1 MEYQFNKGSEWRKW
15 DLHIHTKFTNKNDQ
29 FKSPSFGE
37 FCNIMFRKALEKDIS
52 VIGITDY
59 FSIENYLK
67 VVEFQKNIET
77 SLLFDAEEK
86 IKIKNIFILPNI
98 ELRMLPSTN
107 AGKLINIHCIFNPS
121 YVHSLENDFFG
132 SIEHTGAGK
141 NCKMN
146 RQGLIDLGKQIDTTA
161 DTDKA
166 YQIGINNFAVSP
178 QYLKDLLKND
188 EFRNNVIVVV
198 SNSTND
204 GASGLQKHYDLFE
217 NDADSS
223 LDAVRKSIYYMSDC
237 IFSSNDNDIQYFA
250 GKKKDTT
257 DIVKEKCGSLKPCI
271 HGSDAHSEEK
281 LFNPD
286 NNRYCWIKADT
297 TFEGLKQII
306 CEPERVKIQLSAP
319 NQDRAKYNIIE
330 KVKFIDNSTEDRFT
344 DFEIGFSDNLNTIIG
359 GKSSGKSLLMHM
371 MAQSLGNNT
380 DNKDYSR
387 LIDKVKLEIYY
398 ADSPSKKREQDD
410 RRIVEFL
417 PQLHIENIVRG
428 QKGENSYKA
437 FNDFIENILKQDI
450 EVESTFKK
458 EKKNLDEK
466 KLELATSIT
475 KWIQL
480 DESYISLMKEL
491 IPLGDVTAI
500 QSAII
505 KMQED
510 IASLTKGSG
519 LTDDELKTFN
529 ELSSKN
535 QRIQDLID
543 RIDTDIN
550 SILQL
555 KEYVQE
561 KLKSE
566 MNDSIKFQTENART
580 ESLFNEL
587 RENIGRAIQETTQN
601 FTTTHIEADL
611 LSLNKRKSLL
621 IRLEEINKET
631 LSPFLEKNKIQDEI
645 TKLRDKIKIENEKI
659 KLIREKETEINQEKE
674 KRDKVNL
681 IEIYTEINRVYDR
694 LEKLINDEISKKW
707 DRGDFGLT
715 LQAAVKFNNNDYTAQ
730 ITSMIDMRN
739 SLENQF
745 GNTNFNGNEFIYNKI
760 LHIENIKKL
769 FNNIISDSSRFDN
782 FKKGHKLDGL
792 LNALFSNCFFIDYDI
807 RKGQDSI
814 RDMSEGKKGIVILQL
829 YLSLS
834 NAEYPILIDQPED
847 NLDNRT
853 VYQELNNYIKTC
865 KLKRQII
872 MVSHNANLVVNTDA
886 ENIIVANQMGED
898 GKENRKFKFEYING
912 SLENTFSNESKK
924 GILYQKGIREHVC
937 EILEG
942 GTEAFKKREEK
953 YRIKSN

>member
-29 FKSPSFGE
+29 FKSSSFGE
-37 FCNIMFRKALEKDIS
+37 FCEIMFRKALEKDIS

-59 FSIENYLK
+59 FSIENYLM
-67 VVEFQKNIET
+67 VIEFQKKIET
-77 SLLFDAEEK
+77 SPLFDEEEK

-121 YVHSLENDFFG
+121 YVHSLDNDFFG

-161 DTDKA
+161 DANKA

-178 QYLKDLLKND
+178 QHLKDLLKND

-217 NDADSS
+217 NDTDSS

-250 GKKKDTT
+250 GKRKDTK

-306 CEPERVKIQLSAP
+306 CEPERVKIQQSAP

-330 KVKFIDNSTEDRFT
+330 KVKFIDNSVEDRFT

-371 MAQSLGNNT
+371 MAHSLGNKT

-387 LIDKVKLEIYY
+387 LIDKVSLEIYY
-398 ADSPSKKREQDD
+398 ADSPGKKREQDD

-428 QKGENSYKA
+428 QKGENSHKA

-450 EVESTFKK
+450 EIESTFKK
-458 EKKNLDEK
+458 EKKILDEK

-480 DESYISLMKEL
+480 DESYISLIKEL

-500 QSAII
+500 QSAIT

-519 LTDDELKTFN
+519 LTEDELKTFN

-561 KLKSE
+561 KLKSDI
-566 MNDSIKFQTENART
+566 NDSIKFQTENIRT

-587 RENIGRAIQETTQN
+587 RENLGRVIQETTQN
-601 FTTTHIEADL
+601 FMTTHIGANL
-611 LSLNKRKSLL
+611 LSLNKRKNLL
-621 IRLEEINKET
+621 IRLEEINGKT
-631 LSPFLEKNKIQDEI
+631 LFPFLEKAKIQDEI
-645 TKLRDKIKIENEKI
+645 TKLRDKIKIENEKL

-694 LEKLINDEISKKW
+694 LEKLINGEISKKW

-792 LNALFSNCFFIDYDI
+792 LNALFNNCFFIDYDI

-898 GKENRKFKFEYING
+898 GKENRKFKFEYVNG
-912 SLENTFSNESKK
+912 SLENTFSNESEK

-953 YRIKSN
+953 YRIKAN